1 MFKLAAMQARG
12 EGGSLDRVKAWGW
25 LKIAEKLGNANA
37 GAAVAALEAQLT
49 PQEQAG
55 VAELKRAG

>member
-1 MFKLAAMQARG
+1 
-12 EGGSLDRVKAWGW
+12 VKAWGW
-25 LKIAEKLGNANA
+25 LKIAQKLGHANA
-37 GAAVAALEAQLT
+37 GAAAVSLEGQFT

>member
-1 MFKLAAMQARG
+1 MFNLAAMQAKG
-12 EGGSLDRVKAWGW
+12 EGGDLDRVKAWGW
-25 LKIAEKLGNANA
+25 LKIADKLGHANA
-37 GAAVAALEAQLT
+37 GAAAVSLEGQFT